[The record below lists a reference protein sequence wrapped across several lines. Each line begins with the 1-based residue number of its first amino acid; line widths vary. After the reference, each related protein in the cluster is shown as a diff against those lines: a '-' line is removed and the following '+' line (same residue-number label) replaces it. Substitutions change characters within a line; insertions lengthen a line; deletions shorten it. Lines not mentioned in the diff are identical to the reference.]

1 MPHSPI
7 AKRRGPAHNFSNDMK
22 DDTPNRRQ
30 FIKAGSTAAVAAS
43 TLSFPTVTFGKPD
56 SRKLKIGFIG
66 CGGRGTGA
74 AAQALTADSNVE
86 LWSMGEVFRDRL
98 DRSLANISKGREGK
112 INVDDKRKF
121 VGLDAYKQVLD
132 SGVDVVILTTPPGF
146 RPLHFKAAVEAG
158 KHIFLE
164 KPMATDAP
172 GLRSV
177 MESAELAKKKGL
189 AVVAGFCWRYHYA
202 RREFFKRIAD
212 GAIGDVQTMYATYY
226 TCLLYTSPSPRDR
239 G

>member
-1 MPHSPI
+1 
-7 AKRRGPAHNFSNDMK
+7 MK
-22 DDTPNRRQ
+22 NDTPNRRQ

-121 VGLDAYKQVLD
+121 VGRDAYKHGLD
-132 SGVDVVILTTPPGF
+132 SCVDAANRSTPSRFCPLQLTAAGLPG
-146 RPLHFKAAVEAG
+146 K
-158 KHIFLE
+158 
-164 KPMATDAP
+164 
-172 GLRSV
+172 
-177 MESAELAKKKGL
+177 
-189 AVVAGFCWRYHYA
+189 
-202 RREFFKRIAD
+202 
-212 GAIGDVQTMYATYY
+212 
-226 TCLLYTSPSPRDR
+226 
-239 G
+239 